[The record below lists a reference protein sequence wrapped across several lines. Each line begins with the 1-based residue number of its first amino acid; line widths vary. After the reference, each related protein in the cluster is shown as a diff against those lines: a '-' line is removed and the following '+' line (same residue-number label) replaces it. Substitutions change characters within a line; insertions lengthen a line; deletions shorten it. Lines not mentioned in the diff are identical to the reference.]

1 MNSLWD
7 EWFVDPFLSE
17 EKLAKKYGPPC
28 SICGRHVLKYPY
40 CTCEALLDVAGSK
53 YEYCSV
59 CGEPIGPF
67 GCDCGMQ

>member
-7 EWFVDPFLSE
+7 DWFVDPFLSK

-28 SICGRHVLKYPY
+28 SICGREVLKFPY
-40 CTCEALLDVAGSK
+40 CSCEVNEKQK

-59 CGEPIGPF
+59 CGEPDGPF
-67 GCDCGMQ
+67 GCECGMQ